1 VLSRLVE
8 VMTVAIAVASCGGTA
23 DHADAP
29 HTSSTAPA
37 GHFRGESKAA
47 KTSTSG
53 CADTILAK
61 MSLAQQVGQLFIAG
75 VSSSAPTAE
84 QVSLIRTRHL
94 GGAIL
99 MGHTDAGVAATA
111 HVSHSL
117 QAQASTHATQGVK
130 LWVAVDQEGGFVQV
144 LNGPG
149 FSAIPTALAQGEVT
163 PATLAVR
170 AQRWAGQLKAAGVN
184 LDLAPVMDTV
194 PADLGTD
201 NAPIGHYDR
210 EYGHTPQRVARH
222 GTAVLEGMQ
231 RGHVDATAKHFP
243 GLGRVRHNPD
253 TSPVVVDKVTTRH
266 DPYLAPF
273 KAAIDDK
280 VAAVMVSSAR
290 YTQIDRHHLG
300 AFSAVIMR
308 DVLRGDLGFTGMIVS
323 DDLGN
328 AAVVQDVPV
337 GARAVRFI
345 RSGGTVVLTVATSTV
360 DQMTQAVLDKA
371 TASPTFRARVQAD
384 ALLVLKTKH
393 RLGLLTCS

>member
-1 VLSRLVE
+1 
-8 VMTVAIAVASCGGTA
+8 
-23 DHADAP
+23 
-29 HTSSTAPA
+29 
-37 GHFRGESKAA
+37 
-47 KTSTSG
+47 
-53 CADTILAK
+53 
-61 MSLAQQVGQLFIAG
+61 MSLAQRVGQLFIAG

-84 QVSLIRTRHL
+84 QVTLIRTRHL

-111 HVSHSL
+111 QVSERL
-117 QAQASTHATQGVK
+117 QAEASTSATEGVK

-149 FSAIPTALAQGEVT
+149 FSAIPTALAQGEVS

-170 AQRWAGQLKAAGVN
+170 AQRWAAQLKAAGVN

-231 RGHVDATAKHFP
+231 REHVESTAKHFP
-243 GLGRVRHNPD
+243 GLGRVHHNPD
-253 TSPVVVDKVTTRH
+253 TSPVVVDKVTTRD

-273 KAAIDDK
+273 QSAINDGI
-280 VAAVMVSSAR
+280 AAVMVSSAR

-300 AFSAVIMR
+300 PFSSVIMR
-308 DVLRGDLGFTGMIVS
+308 DVLRGDLGFSGVIIS

-345 RSGGTVVLTVATSTV
+345 RSGGTVVLTVSTPTV
-360 DQMTQAVLDKA
+360 EQMTQAVVNRA
-371 TASPTFRARVQAD
+371 TASPAFNARVRAD

-393 RLGLLTCS
+393 RLGLLPCS